1 MLDFYR
7 YNNYSSY
14 IKKKG
19 EFNMSSKTII
29 PLVEIELADNLYLQ
43 IKDVSFIPSKK
54 GNTVALPENSYPNE
68 PSECDWKNENAQL
81 VIKKFEK
88 KWDAIGRPFYKCVSE
103 KEFPVDDS
111 FVYEYYSDIIEAIEN
126 MEN

>member
-1 MLDFYR
+1 M
-7 YNNYSSY
+7 
-14 IKKKG
+14 G
-19 EFNMSSKTII
+19 KTTI
-29 PLVEIELADNLYLQ
+29 PFVEIELADNLYLQ

-54 GNTVALPENSYPNE
+54 GVYNRRPENCYPE
-68 PSECDWKNENAQL
+68 DPSEIDWKNENAQL

-88 KWDAIGRPFYKCVSE
+88 KLDFLGKSYLKCISE

-126 MEN
+126 MEE